1 MSEPSPLIGAPLAP
15 TMARLAV
22 PGVIGALL
30 TSTPGLIEVIFLKE
44 SGAGALAAVALVYPL
59 IILAGMFSAGAFGGA
74 VSGFVARAIGA
85 SDYEEAGT
93 VLVCAVIIS
102 VIGGL
107 LMWLLVVQL
116 GPFLYEYASDSAQV
130 SEAAQRY
137 SVLLFPAILAY
148 WLINMLSSVL
158 RGAGDMVRPAFVAAS
173 LLASYCLLGYFTI
186 PGLEASL
193 NEAIESAALA
203 MAGSYLFALS
213 IAIFFIGRKNQRIR
227 FRISAFK
234 LETFKGILKQGLLAA
249 SSSVMTI
256 IYAMV
261 TTLLLSQFGT
271 DWLAGFGLAVRLELI
286 MVPVIFGIGSSMIAI
301 VGAHAGAG
309 LRDQA
314 ISIAWKGIFVNVAMI
329 GSIGILLSLF
339 PGIWCGLVGSDTV
352 VIQNCRQSLQVI
364 APTYAFF
371 ALGLGGYLASQALNT
386 LEFPVFGALLRLLLV
401 VSGLFWIS
409 NQNSIN
415 EVLYLIAIAA
425 IVYDVVVV
433 LGLRFWSWKTNK

>member
-1 MSEPSPLIGAPLAP
+1 MSEPSPLIGAPLAS

-85 SDYEEAGT
+85 GDYEEAGT

-116 GPFLYEYASDSAQV
+116 GPFLYEYASDSVQV

-186 PGLEASL
+186 P
-193 NEAIESAALA
+193 
-203 MAGSYLFALS
+203 
-213 IAIFFIGRKNQRIR
+213 
-227 FRISAFK
+227 
-234 LETFKGILKQGLLAA
+234 
-249 SSSVMTI
+249 
-256 IYAMV
+256 
-261 TTLLLSQFGT
+261 
-271 DWLAGFGLAVRLELI
+271 
-286 MVPVIFGIGSSMIAI
+286 
-301 VGAHAGAG
+301 
-309 LRDQA
+309 
-314 ISIAWKGIFVNVAMI
+314 
-329 GSIGILLSLF
+329 
-339 PGIWCGLVGSDTV
+339 
-352 VIQNCRQSLQVI
+352 
-364 APTYAFF
+364 
-371 ALGLGGYLASQALNT
+371 
-386 LEFPVFGALLRLLLV
+386 
-401 VSGLFWIS
+401 
-409 NQNSIN
+409 
-415 EVLYLIAIAA
+415 
-425 IVYDVVVV
+425 
-433 LGLRFWSWKTNK
+433 